1 MTQQEKFDKII
12 SWYAQVNEV
21 ETKQLTEQ
29 ENIQK
34 TREIE
39 ELINESFPKE
49 ILSLYEKYDG
59 DTGTGYGSFLGHSFI
74 GLEEMKNSLE
84 FSKSRIKPNKPEV
97 PNPKA
102 SEGIIEKIINEVIRE
117 LPLKKKLGFLK
128 PKWYKVEFETGPGTI
143 GGPYF
148 YPTENTSDREREIIK
163 LTSDARDQISKLTEQ
178 LHEMEVQEYN
188 WDNLEITAYGD
199 GKHEIKRESYDFDN
213 ELSLTS
219 TPQGAIKTKYFHIKW
234 IPIISDYGGN
244 YIGIDLDPDEK
255 GTKGQVII
263 FGRDEED
270 MLVLANSWGDFLDYT
285 LELTKTSCDELKS
298 ESHLHDVFR
307 KIMITR

>member
-1 MTQQEKFDKII
+1 MTKEEKFEKII
-12 SWYAQVNEV
+12 SWYAQLNE
-21 ETKQLTEQ
+21 EDTKELAKQ

-39 ELINESFPKE
+39 ELMNESFPKE
-49 ILSLYEKYDG
+49 MLSLYEKYDG

-84 FSKSRIKPNKPEV
+84 FAKSQVKPEQPEV

-102 SEGIIEKIINEVIRE
+102 SEAIIEKIIKTVVRE

-128 PKWYKVEFETGPGTI
+128 PKWYKVEFETGPGTM

-163 LTSDARDQISKLTEQ
+163 LTRDARNQISKLTEQ

-188 WDNLEITAYGD
+188 WDNLEITAFGD
-199 GKHEIKRESYDFDN
+199 GQHEVKRESYDFDN
-213 ELSLTS
+213 KLSLTS
-219 TPQGAIKTKYFHIKW
+219 TPPGAIKTKYFHIKW
-234 IPIISDYGGN
+234 IPVISDHGGN
-244 YIGIDLDPDEK
+244 YIGIDLDPDDK

-270 MLVLANSWGDFLDYT
+270 MFVLANSWGEFLENT
-285 LELTKTSCDELKS
+285 LELMKTNSDELKS
-298 ESHLHDVFR
+298 ESHLHDVLR
-307 KIMITR
+307 KLIVNT